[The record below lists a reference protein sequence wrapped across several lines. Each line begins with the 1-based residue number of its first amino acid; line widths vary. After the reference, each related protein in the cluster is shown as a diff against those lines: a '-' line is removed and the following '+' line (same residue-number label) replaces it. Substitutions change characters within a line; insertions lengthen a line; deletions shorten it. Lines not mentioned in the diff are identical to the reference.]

1 MRFTMFITEDAVQ
14 FNLSPENAHEK
25 KFLGILSE
33 YEGGATIHHGV
44 NVAECRGGYIRDFGR
59 NREILA
65 VTIRP
70 RTEPELTP

>member
-1 MRFTMFITEDAVQ
+1 MKFTMFITEDAVQ
-14 FNLSPENAHEK
+14 FNLTPENPHEK

-44 NVAECRGGYIRDFGR
+44 NVSECGGGYIRDFGR

-65 VTIRP
+65 VIIRP

>member
-14 FNLSPENAHEK
+14 FNLAPENDHEK

-44 NVAECRGGYIRDFGR
+44 NVSECEVGTSGILEETGR
-59 NREILA
+59 FWR
-65 VTIRP
+65 
-70 RTEPELTP
+70 

>member
-1 MRFTMFITEDAVQ
+1 MRFTMFITEDSVQ
-14 FNLSPENAHEK
+14 FNLAPENDHEK

-59 NREILA
+59 NREVLA

-70 RTEPELTP
+70 RSEPELTP